1 MRPRTHNLVSY
12 GVALV
17 LFLAVVFTRYRA
29 GSEPLTPESPIPALL
44 GVLMWSFHFA
54 RRTAE
59 SAWVHRYGKPRV
71 PWGDIVVEYFYYWGF
86 ATWIALS
93 LTSASYDHSLTWL
106 TIVGALVFIVAES
119 GNARAHRVLRSLR
132 SEGSSARL
140 IPRGFLFER
149 VSSPHY
155 LFEILS
161 WLGFALVTQ
170 VWAAYA
176 FLLVGAGI
184 LACWARARHAA
195 YLESFDGR
203 EGREQ
208 YPAKRRALVPGL
220 F

>member
-1 MRPRTHNLVSY
+1 MALLV
-12 GVALV
+12 
-17 LFLAVVFTRYRA
+17 FLAVVAVRYPHA
-29 GSEPLTPESPIPALL
+29 TGASPALSVPALL
-44 GVLMWSFHFA
+44 GVLSWCYHFA

-71 PWGDIVVEYFYYWGF
+71 PLGDILVEYVYYWGF
-86 ATWIALS
+86 AGWIAVS
-93 LTSASYDHSLTWL
+93 LTSPRYRHEVDWL
-106 TIVGALVFIVAES
+106 VVVGAVVFAVAES
-119 GNARAHRVLRSLR
+119 GNARAHRMLRALR
-132 SEGSSARL
+132 PEGSNVRV

-161 WLGFALVTQ
+161 WLGFALMTQ
-170 VWAAYA
+170 VLAAYA

-184 LACWARARHAA
+184 LGAWAHARHAA
-195 YLESFDGR
+195 YRKDFDGR

-208 YPAKRRALVPGL
+208 YPATRRALIPGL